1 MRTFFLSFCSVTLVH
16 TLSGDTWGGG
26 RWWRCAWAWVGG
38 MARCDR
44 FQSSGGWG
52 VGKAR
57 CSPVHCDGDS
67 RSNIHTLF
75 RRATLVVRVIACGY
89 CRSSWTCAPSLSPHR
104 IARGFGFTLNF
115 NAQLIFLLACR
126 KLLTWL
132 RSTPLSIFLPFDQA
146 MPAAHM
152 AIGYI
157 IAGSAVV
164 HAIFHLIAGLTPGD
178 QRIGWAGGFG
188 GWTQAAVTGFVIATV
203 MTTIIVTSLPSVRR
217 KHFERFYQT
226 HLVAAAV
233 FFLLLIFHGM
243 LAGALYTY
251 KWIAAPVALY
261 VIDRG
266 LRTLQTHR
274 GVVSLLPDDHTAM
287 RMVSPSVA
295 RLALPRVFSW
305 SPGQYAELRIPS
317 LSRTQWHPFTIASAP
332 HEEHMV
338 FFIKS
343 GGNWTEALVDHVRAA
358 AGDLSGDRMGASPP
372 THLDIHV
379 RGPFGAPAQHTGQYS
394 RVLLIAG
401 GVGVTPFLAVAKD
414 ADRVIKEVRAA
425 DAAAAAADPR
435 RQSVAS
441 RMSTAESSRRSLRSA
456 AVAEGA
462 DAGNGGGEAAS
473 GETTV
478 AHLGRSFAYDGDS
491 TGAAML
497 TEVVTTEAPTE
508 AADLPGGTCSDLSS
522 EIESNAG
529 RTSEEWAVNDERAAV
544 DDSGDDTDDSDGE
557 REDAAYGAFAA
568 RHVSMA
574 RFLRSVTVSYAAM
587 WVLLVRIGLLSLAA
601 TVHRV
606 SMGASP
612 GLTPYDATGLIIAD
626 LVLSTLFAA
635 PVVGSVA
642 LEAAAAAKDLS
653 FATAA
658 DDVALTVVSIVG
670 VLLPVLALAGVAED
684 RSTPIGYI
692 YALFLLPATVAAFGW
707 RHTHILK
714 RQLLVAPTR
723 SGDIARLRAVDFLW
737 TAPTVADDGWV
748 VAEVAAIGD
757 TVRLHRFGTREVAPE
772 EAETDEEGSTGSS
785 SSDWETRKL
794 AAQTAAPADIESGGG
809 GGDGG
814 AGSRRGDCGFP
825 DRARDT
831 VSTRKPPAGGV
842 SPSPRPSV
850 DRRSSI
856 GSLDSVALGRRLSL
870 NYGRP
875 AWGAVLSTLVAH
887 SRSGSAVGVFVCGPV
902 AMTDA
907 VRDAARDAMRASR
920 HRSRRAGGGAYGR
933 NVRLTVRAEN
943 F

>member
-1 MRTFFLSFCSVTLVH
+1 MWF
-16 TLSGDTWGGG
+16 
-26 RWWRCAWAWVGG
+26 
-38 MARCDR
+38 
-44 FQSSGGWG
+44 
-52 VGKAR
+52 
-57 CSPVHCDGDS
+57 
-67 RSNIHTLF
+67 NIDAGSLFSLMCFPLF
-75 RRATLVVRVIACGY
+75 RV
-89 CRSSWTCAPSLSPHR
+89 HR

-115 NAQLIFLLACR
+115 NSQLIFLLACR

-157 IAGSAVV
+157 IAGSAVI
-164 HAIFHLIAGLTPGD
+164 HAIFHLIAGLTPGEK
-178 QRIGWAGGFG
+178 RIGWAGGFG

-203 MTTIIVTSLPSVRR
+203 MATIILSSLPSVRR

-226 HLVAAAV
+226 HLVGAAV

-243 LAGALYTY
+243 LAGRLYTY
-251 KWIAAPVALY
+251 KWVTAPVVLY
-261 VIDRG
+261 VLDRG

-274 GVVSLLPDDHTAM
+274 GMVSLLPDDHFAM
-287 RMVSPSVA
+287 RMVSPTVA

-343 GGNWTEALVDHVRAA
+343 GGNWTNALVDHVRAA
-358 AGDLSGDRMGASPP
+358 AGDLSGDRTVASPPP

-401 GVGVTPFLAVAKD
+401 GVGVTPFLSVAKD

-425 DAAAAAADPR
+425 DAAAAAAKPR

-441 RMSTAESSRRSLRSA
+441 RASTAENTRRPLTPGA
-456 AVAEGA
+456 AADGGAVANGA
-462 DAGNGGGEAAS
+462 EDDLGV
-473 GETTV
+473 TTV
-478 AHLGRSFAYDGDS
+478 AHLGRSFAYEGDAS
-491 TGAAML
+491 GAAVL
-497 TEVVTTEAPTE
+497 TEVVTEAPTE
-508 AADLPGGTCSDLSS
+508 AADLPGASDSDLSS
-522 EIESNAG
+522 DIESNS
-529 RTSEEWAVNDERAAV
+529 RRSDEWAVENDA
-544 DDSGDDTDDSDGE
+544 GGTTDTD
-557 REDAAYGAFAA
+557 EDADGREFEAYGAFAA
-568 RHVSMA
+568 RHVSLA
-574 RFLRSVTVSYAAM
+574 RFLRSVIVSYAAM
-587 WVLLVRIGLLSLAA
+587 WLLLARIALLSLAA

-612 GLTPYDATGLIIAD
+612 GLTPYDSTGLIIAD
-626 LVLSTLFAA
+626 LVLSALFAA

-658 DDVALTVVSIVG
+658 DDVALTLVSIVG
-670 VLLPVLALAGVAED
+670 VLLPALALGGVASD
-684 RSTPIGYI
+684 RSTPIGYL
-692 YALFLLPATVAAFGW
+692 YALVLLPATVAAFGW
-707 RHTHILK
+707 RHTHLLK

-723 SGDIARLRAVDFLW
+723 SGNVARLRAVDFLW
-737 TAPTVADDGWV
+737 TSPTVADDGWV
-748 VAEVAAIGD
+748 MAEVAAIGD

-772 EAETDEEGSTGSS
+772 AVDTDEETGS
-785 SSDWETRKL
+785 SSDWEKRTPSK
-794 AAQTAAPADIESGGG
+794 PSDSADMEAGDGGG
-809 GGDGG
+809 G
-814 AGSRRGDCGFP
+814 
-825 DRARDT
+825 
-831 VSTRKPPAGGV
+831 VSLDVVTPRKPAVGDIKAGITKSGIAAV
-842 SPSPRPSV
+842 PRLSME
-850 DRRSSI
+850 RRSSL

-875 AWGAVLSTLVAH
+875 AWDAVLSTLVAH

-907 VRDAARDAMRASR
+907 VREAARDAMRASR
-920 HRSRRAGGGAYGR
+920 QRSRRGVGGAYGR